1 MGIFQTVT
9 DTLGITDYGG
19 QSAQMGMAQAQ
30 FAGMEIPQLSPLELE
45 RLVSAGEITPEFAE
59 IIKLQGNAYKDIYVD
74 PRLKAQQ
81 METLERMKELSKTGM
96 TAEDRAD
103 LARIAQEEGVAERGS
118 REAIIQQAQM
128 RGVSGS
134 GLEQAQ
140 KLISQQEGASRRS
153 ARDTEIAGIAAQ
165 RKIQALEQ
173 AGQLAGSIRS
183 QEYGEQA
190 NIAQAQQMLE
200 QFNVQNTQAQLA
212 ERARAQNAARE
223 ANLRARQDLMNQNV
237 GLSNQEAMQRNQMAQ
252 QQFNNQMAIASGR
265 AGQYQAGAQM
275 IGQQNQVGMGGMS
288 GLLGAGAI
296 IAASD
301 EDVKKDIKM
310 NPEEI
315 DALLEDLTGYSFR
328 YKDEDIEKGIGT
340 PGKKV
345 GVMAQDIEDILPEAV
360 MDLKGE
366 EDNLKVLNNA
376 EILPA
381 VLASVGRLNDR
392 LKKVEEK

>member
-310 NPEEI
+310 NPRR
-315 DALLEDLTGYSFR
+315 D
-328 YKDEDIEKGIGT
+328 
-340 PGKKV
+340 
-345 GVMAQDIEDILPEAV
+345 
-360 MDLKGE
+360 
-366 EDNLKVLNNA
+366 
-376 EILPA
+376 
-381 VLASVGRLNDR
+381 
-392 LKKVEEK
+392 